1 MPALP
6 GNEPGT
12 DCKPEDLLP
21 LDLQLSHIHALD
33 YTHHP
38 NHEQWH
44 CPRWAGNTFKREQEM
59 GVRKENDHVS
69 FTLSKPAN
77 PRLPPQHQESRHASP
92 ASPHRGTLMMMTQ
105 NRSVALTQSHST
117 SKLWYFKTWNHTFRA
132 PDRAT
137 LCNSNT
143 ASLVF
148 GTFWTNAHTQWRV

>member
-1 MPALP
+1 MLPFTLSIHAQIPSINSLLTHYVPALP

-92 ASPHRGTLMMMTQ
+92 ASPHRGTLMMMTHNQ
-105 NRSVALTQSHST
+105 FCGTHPVTLHKQTVVFQDMKSHLQST
-117 SKLWYFKTWNHTFRA
+117 
-132 PDRAT
+132 
-137 LCNSNT
+137 
-143 ASLVF
+143 
-148 GTFWTNAHTQWRV
+148 